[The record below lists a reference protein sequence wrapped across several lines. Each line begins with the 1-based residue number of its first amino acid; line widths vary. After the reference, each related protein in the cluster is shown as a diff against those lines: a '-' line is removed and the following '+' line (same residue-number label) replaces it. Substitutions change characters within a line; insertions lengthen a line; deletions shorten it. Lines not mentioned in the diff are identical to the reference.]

1 MSTSTAD
8 QLLQALAALD
18 PAARDRLLR
27 AAQAPDDQHGAGGGP
42 FAGLNW
48 KYFVGLLG
56 GVALGGGGV
65 AGVLKPETFE
75 NVKFAVVLPNT
86 LALLGVAAGVGA
98 VVGLGYSVY
107 HNNWHLALPRL
118 TIDKVNGTLS
128 LPRWGFLDEVMTAV
142 VLAVFAVW
150 AKFPDGPPHQFTEAT
165 FALAAGAALAGS
177 RMRSGYTD
185 RDVLRD
191 ALAETVGQVAAPLRK
206 IAVENAP
213 TSIAAARAALG
224 DAPAPPPAAPP
235 KVFLDLFDPT
245 ALAARLV
252 AHGKRVGTDGNG
264 LTLETLALHKILQ
277 PAVKPFVKDMRL
289 PEVAA
294 MPEADFLAAVERN
307 GVAAAEFR
315 PALVAVQM
323 AAREVMKSLQGFAA
337 DWTMG

>member
-1 MSTSTAD
+1 MSTSSAD

-27 AAQAPDDQHGAGGGP
+27 AAQAPNDRSGPGGGP

-56 GVALGGGGV
+56 GVTLGGGGV
-65 AGVLKPETFE
+65 AGFLKPETFQ
-75 NVKFAVVLPNT
+75 NLKFAVVLPNT
-86 LALLGVAAGVGA
+86 PALLGVAAGIGA
-98 VVGLGYSVY
+98 VVGLGYSIY

-118 TIDKVNGTLS
+118 TIDKVNGTLG
-128 LPRWGFLDEVMTAV
+128 LPRWGFLDEVLTAV

-150 AKFPDGPPHQFTEAT
+150 AKFPDGPPHQFTETT
-165 FALAAGAALAGS
+165 FALAAGAAVAGS

-206 IAVENAP
+206 LAVENAP

-224 DAPAPPPAAPP
+224 DAPAALPTA
-235 KVFLDLFDPT
+235 LRDLFDPP
-245 ALAARLV
+245 ALAARLA
-252 AHGKRVGTDGNG
+252 AHGKPVGTDGNG
-264 LTLETLALHKILQ
+264 LTLETLAQFRILQ
-277 PAVKPFVKDMRL
+277 PAVKRFVKDMRL

-323 AAREVMKSLQGFAA
+323 AAREVMKSLQGSAA
-337 DWTMG
+337 GWTMG